1 MMIEETAPSSKPQ
14 ENAAPVI
21 DLLLYLAVGMG
32 LFLVIGLAIGS
43 LLIEVSLL
51 ATTLAYLVNI
61 VVFIGT
67 VYLVGVRRGRLSWEE
82 IGFLPPRLPGFWIR
96 VAVLAA
102 LALIPIRV
110 LLALVTQLL
119 VGGSLESLADTPRM
133 DLLVPEGPL
142 LLTFVISFVLGG
154 ILVPVAEELYF
165 RGAIFT
171 WFRRRYSLWVAV
183 IGSTLLFALGHADLL
198 AVVVTSAVIGVVN
211 ALLFERSRSIW
222 VPITVHVVNNSL
234 AFLSLY
240 VLLWIQQTIGLP
252 AGL

>member
-1 MMIEETAPSSKPQ
+1 MIEETSSSS
-14 ENAAPVI
+14 ESRESTAPVT
-21 DLLLYLAVGMG
+21 DLLLYLVVGMG
-32 LFLVIGLAIGS
+32 LFLVIGVAIGS
-43 LLIEVSLL
+43 TLTEVSIL
-51 ATTLAYLVNI
+51 TTSIAYLVNI

-82 IGFLPPRLPGFWIR
+82 IGFRPPRLPGFWIR
-96 VAVLAA
+96 IAVLAA

-110 LLALVTQLL
+110 VLALVTQLL
-119 VGGSLESLADTPRM
+119 VGGSLENLAEAPRM
-133 DLLVPEGPL
+133 ELLNPGGSL
-142 LLTFVISFVLGG
+142 LLNFLVSFLLGG

-171 WFRRRYSLWVAV
+171 WFRRRYSLWIAV

-198 AVVVTSAVIGVVN
+198 PVVVTSAVIGVVN
-211 ALLFERSRSIW
+211 ALLYERSRSIW

-240 VLLWIQQTIGLP
+240 VLLWVQQTMGLP
-252 AGL
+252 AGF

>member
-1 MMIEETAPSSKPQ
+1 
-14 ENAAPVI
+14 VL

-32 LFLVIGLAIGS
+32 LFLVISVALGS
-43 LLIEVSLL
+43 LLTQVSIV
-51 ATTLAYLVNI
+51 TTTVAYLVNI

-82 IGFLPPRLPGFWIR
+82 IGFWPPRLPASWIR
-96 VAVLAA
+96 VAALAA

-110 LLALVTQLL
+110 VLGLLAQLL
-119 VGGSLESLADTPRM
+119 AGGSLENLAEAPRM
-133 DLLVPEGPL
+133 EILNPGGSL
-142 LLTFVISFVLGG
+142 LLNFLVSFFLGG
-154 ILVPVAEELYF
+154 LLVPVAEELYF

-171 WFRRRYSLWVAV
+171 WFRRRYALWTAV
-183 IGSTLLFALGHADLL
+183 IASTLLFALGHADLL

-222 VPITVHVVNNSL
+222 VPITVHMVNNSL

-240 VLLWIQQTIGLP
+240 VLLWIQQTFGLP
-252 AGL
+252 AGF